1 MRKLEKR
8 SLEKR
13 GLEKLTTFWR
23 ENQGMIQKAF
33 RVAWPAVLESFFV
46 AFVGI
51 VDSMMVSR
59 LGTFA
64 VAAVGLTTQPKF
76 LGLALFIATN
86 MAVSALVARRR
97 GENKREDAN
106 GLLVTAVCWVVF
118 AAIVVSTIS
127 VLFASPIIRFSG
139 SEADTHESAV
149 LYFRIIMGGM
159 MFNVV
164 SLVINAAL
172 RGSGNTKIAMK
183 TNVTSN
189 LVNILF
195 NYLLIGGHFGFPAL
209 GIAGAAIA
217 TVLGTVVACMMSIRS
232 LFQADSFVSLFFIR
246 EKKIRPKKV
255 YAAALFGIASNTFI
269 EQVFIRIGF
278 MMVSVMAAKLG
289 TNAFAVHQVGMNVM
303 SLSFSFGDG
312 MQTAAV
318 TLIGQSLGQQSPQLA
333 KRYGTICQRI
343 GNVIS
348 VVLSF
353 LYLLFGKWFFGLY
366 FEEAELVAL
375 GGQIM
380 GTMVVIVLM
389 QIAQVIYMGCLR
401 GAGDVRFTTIA
412 STICITIIRPATS
425 YLFAYLLGFGIIGIW
440 IGVICDQMARLALTS
455 WRFRSGKWT
464 RIRI

>member
-1 MRKLEKR
+1 MRNLREKKKKDWNLE
-8 SLEKR
+8 L
-13 GLEKLTTFWR
+13 
-23 ENQGMIQKAF
+23 NQEMIQKAF

-51 VDSMMVSR
+51 VDSIMVSK
-59 LGTFA
+59 LGTYA

-86 MAVSALVARRR
+86 MAVSALVARRK
-97 GENKREDAN
+97 GEKKQRDAN
-106 GLLVTAVCWVVF
+106 GILVTAVCWVILAASLVSIICVAF
-118 AAIVVSTIS
+118 AE
-127 VLFASPIIRFSG
+127 PIIHLAG
-139 SEADTHESAV
+139 SKADTHSSAV

-159 MFNVV
+159 IFNVI

-189 LVNILF
+189 IVNIIF
-195 NYLLIGGHFGFPAL
+195 NYLLIEGHFGFPSL

-217 TVLGTVVACMMSIRS
+217 TVLGTVVACTMSVCS
-232 LFQADSFVSLFFIR
+232 LFKKNSFVSLPYIK
-246 EKKIRPKKV
+246 ENQIRPKKN
-255 YAAALFGIASNTFI
+255 YGFELYGIASNTFI

-278 MMVSVMAAKLG
+278 MMVLVMAAKLG
-289 TNAFAVHQVGMNVM
+289 TEAFAVHQVGMNVM

-318 TLIGQSLGQQSPQLA
+318 TLIGQSLGQKAPELA

-343 GNVIS
+343 GNAIS
-348 VVLSF
+348 VVLAIV
-353 LYLLFGKWFFGLY
+353 YLLFGRWFFGLY
-366 FEEAELVAL
+366 FKEAELIAL
-375 GGQIM
+375 GAQIM
-380 GTMVVIVLM
+380 EAMVLIVLM

-412 STICITIIRPATS
+412 STISITIIRPAAA
-425 YLFAYLLGFGIIGIW
+425 YFFAYFWGFGIIGIW
-440 IGVICDQMARLALTS
+440 MGVICDQLSRLLLTS

-464 RIRI
+464 QIRI